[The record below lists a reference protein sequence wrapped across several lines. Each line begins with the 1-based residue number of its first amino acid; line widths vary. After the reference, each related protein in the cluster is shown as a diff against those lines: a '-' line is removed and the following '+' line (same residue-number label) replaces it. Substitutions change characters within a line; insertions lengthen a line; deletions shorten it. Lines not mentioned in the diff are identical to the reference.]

1 MGEWKN
7 CTLSSLGTIVGGAT
21 PSTKKPE
28 NYEGGEIPWITPKDL
43 SGFSGRYISCGE
55 RNITEIGLKSCSAQM
70 MPKHSVLFSS
80 RAPIGY
86 VAISDCDVCT
96 NQGFKSIVP
105 NKDTDYLFL
114 YYLLLYKKHEIE
126 NLGSGTT
133 FKEVSASTMK
143 GIEVRVPIDKR
154 EQERIAG
161 ILSALDDKIESNAHI
176 NENLLQQAIALF
188 DNALQQSES
197 ISFVE
202 LGSLADVKGG
212 KRLPKGVNL
221 ITKPNSHP
229 YIRVRDLNN
238 VIFASLSSDYAYV
251 DDETQKSIA
260 RYITSAG
267 DVLVSI
273 VGTIG
278 LTAIVDDT
286 LANAN
291 LTENCVKLTNLKG
304 IIPEYLL
311 LFLRSK
317 EGIEA
322 INKGTVGAVQLKL
335 PIKNIQSIPVPLLLP
350 IEMQALD
357 DILSVIFNRISTNVI
372 EVKMLSELR
381 DTLLPKLISGELSV
395 SKINY

>member
-1 MGEWKN
+1 MKYK
-7 CTLSSLGTIVGGAT
+7 LSEVMDLIGGGTPKTTKPEYWDGDIPWLSVKDFNNDFRFVYETEKHITELGLNNS
-21 PSTKKPE
+21 STKLLKA
-28 NYEGGEIPWITPKDL
+28 GDVIISARGTVGEIATIPFPMA
-43 SGFSGRYISCGE
+43 FNQSCYGL
-55 RNITEIGLKSCSAQM
+55 RAKNEIVTA
-70 MPKHSVLFSS
+70 
-80 RAPIGY
+80 
-86 VAISDCDVCT
+86 D
-96 NQGFKSIVP
+96 
-105 NKDTDYLFL
+105 FL
-114 YYLLLYKKHEIE
+114 YYLIKHNIHVLKKNTH
-126 NLGSGTT
+126 GSVFDTITRDT
-133 FKEVSASTMK
+133 FA
-143 GIEVRVPIDKR
+143 GIEVDIPDMDSQTK
-154 EQERIAG
+154 IAE
-161 ILSALDDKIESNAHI
+161 ILSNIDEKIEVNVRI
-176 NENLLQQAIALF
+176 NENLLEQATALF

-238 VIFASLSSDYAYV
+238 MIFASLSSDYEYV

-286 LANAN
+286 LDNAN
-291 LTENCVKLTNLKG
+291 LTENCVKLINLKG
-304 IIPEYLL
+304 ITPEYLL

-317 EGIEA
+317 IGVES

-335 PIKNIQSIPVPLLLP
+335 PIKNIQSIPVPLLMSV
-350 IEMQALD
+350 EMQALS
-357 DILSVIFNRISTNVI
+357 DILSIMFNRISANII
-372 EVKMLSELR
+372 ETKRLSELR
-381 DTLLPKLISGELSV
+381 DVLLPKLISGELSV
-395 SKINY
+395 SDINY